1 MKTTGKI
8 TDITLTLDKK
18 TLISFKVDA
27 RPEDIEK
34 YIDTDLDISFGK
46 HRNKRS
52 LDANAC
58 LWACIGQIAEQIRAD
73 SWSVYLYMLERYGKY
88 THIVVKPEAVPDLKR
103 QWREIKVVGDTLI
116 YGEPMKQVLCFY
128 GSSTYDSKEF
138 SRLLDGVISDM
149 QDLGLETPIREDI
162 RRMMEEY
169 DKRRKDL

>member
-34 YIDTDLDISFGK
+34 YIDKDLDISFGK

-138 SRLLDGVISDM
+138 SRLLDGVISEM
-149 QDLGLETPIREDI
+149 QDLGLEAPIREDI
-162 RRMMEEY
+162 RLIMEEY